1 MSLIFTVR
9 NSWLK
14 LLADSSG
21 WHQRLLE
28 WPRSSSQW
36 SGGAWFT
43 TKSQTAKPATHA
55 TCRNH
60 DETDERN
67 ESGKLDNN
75 AYCLWTANLSS
86 NPAYLLGISHIIVWW
101 GILCPQGLGSCG
113 NLQSIALLKSVSA
126 PKGQEMWYSCWC
138 ASAMPAIL
146 HAACHMLHASSWYH
160 YCRCCCWWLMMMMM
174 MKMKIVVQLVGQLVI
189 TMTMGRPGRG
199 VGRCTDLTV
208 LRRPMG
214 AAPGWRCRFQVTF
227 FDPATWGSWQRFWQT
242 RRRVSLVRKLHGKR
256 MPSIRSSLGP
266 HHCFS
271 TMLISGVAW
280 TGGEGGP
287 EGQCIWKRS
296 AGFPKRSLHCA

>member
-1 MSLIFTVR
+1 MSLIFTVL

-160 YCRCCCWWLMMMMM
+160 YCRCCCWWWLWWW
-174 MKMKIVVQLVGQLVI
+174 
-189 TMTMGRPGRG
+189 
-199 VGRCTDLTV
+199 
-208 LRRPMG
+208 
-214 AAPGWRCRFQVTF
+214 WRWRLWCSW
-227 FDPATWGSWQRFWQT
+227 WGSWWLLWRWEDQVEEWGDVPIWQYWDDLWVLP
-242 RRRVSLVRKLHGKR
+242 RAEDAD
-256 MPSIRSSLGP
+256 
-266 HHCFS
+266 F
-271 TMLISGVAW
+271 
-280 TGGEGGP
+280 
-287 EGQCIWKRS
+287 
-296 AGFPKRSLHCA
+296 RSLSSTRPLGAAGKDFDRPGGGYLW